1 MCKLI
6 ADLTQTDRRE
16 LANRVHR
23 LEAASGQPG
32 VDIRLSAEIFGSLH
46 QKTRALGLD
55 PRDTTPHE
63 LYGASLELARLH
75 DGFLLRK
82 LNLTANA
89 DSTRILQ
96 RSAEVLNRLKIPRSA
111 WTLKAASIRRLLSK
125 NPPKNL
131 MRQLHYRSADSML
144 KRENVAALLCLAK
157 QTESSGWHSKLSH
170 LYQRLESADFETK
183 PVEVLYPEAKRWSN
197 LAQAHVASNHS
208 FVVSSWEAGMV
219 VVLPLEIPNRPGLM
233 LLSLAHGLKEIC
245 EIRVHSSYLKFHQ
258 VQPHFGGLID
268 DVLTHKT
275 SNDFNL
281 AGQAI
286 NWHMIARHYGQKS
299 RLNHPEIFEPHVQ
312 PSDLAYRKAEAV
324 LFRVEPALH
333 FWHQLDYVALP
344 APDGPV
350 SLNLLDVAI
359 NLVNQ
364 LPYERRISYHMQ
376 ASLWHELHSRYLA
389 QPALERQLLNQLEER
404 VFDQP
409 FVLSEL
415 EFAV

>member
-16 LANRVHR
+16 LADRIHR

-32 VDIRLSAEIFGSLH
+32 VDIRLSAEIYGSLH

-55 PRDTTPHE
+55 PRDTTPKE
-63 LYGASLELARLH
+63 LYGAALSLAKLH
-75 DGFLLRK
+75 DEFLLKK
-82 LNLTANA
+82 LNL
-89 DSTRILQ
+89 STTETSTVILQ
-96 RSAEVLNRLKIPRSA
+96 RSAQVLNRLKIPRSA
-111 WTLKAASIRRLLSK
+111 WTLKAAAVRRLLSK

-131 MRQLHYRSADSML
+131 MKQLHYRSADSML
-144 KRENVAALLCLAK
+144 KRENVSALLCLAK
-157 QTESSGWHSKLSH
+157 QTESPAWQTKLSH
-170 LYQRLESADFETK
+170 LYQRLESSDFEAK
-183 PVEVLYPEAKRWSN
+183 PVEVLYPDAKRWGK
-197 LAQAHVASNHS
+197 LAKVQVTNHHS
-208 FVVSSWEAGMV
+208 FVVSSWETGMV

-233 LLSLAHGLKEIC
+233 LLSLVHGLKEIC
-245 EIRVHSSYLKFHQ
+245 EIRIHSSFLKFHQ
-258 VQPHFGGLID
+258 VQPHFGSMID
-268 DVLTHKT
+268 DVLTQKT
-275 SNDFNL
+275 NNFHL

-286 NWHMIARHYGQKS
+286 NWHMVARHYGQSS

-312 PSDLAYRKAEAV
+312 PGDLAYRKAEAV
-324 LFRVEPALH
+324 LFRIEPALH

-350 SLNLLDVAI
+350 SLNLLDTAI

-364 LPYERRISYHMQ
+364 LPYERRVAYHMQ

-415 EFAV
+415 EFAL